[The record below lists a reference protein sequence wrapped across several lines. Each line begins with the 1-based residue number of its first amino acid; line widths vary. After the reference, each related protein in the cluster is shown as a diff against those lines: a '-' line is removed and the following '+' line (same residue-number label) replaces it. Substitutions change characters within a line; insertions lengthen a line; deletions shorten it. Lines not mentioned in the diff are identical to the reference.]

1 MPKDLIANR
10 ICQDDIARI
19 PPKRAKDLSKHGLV
33 PGDIIFARR
42 GDIGRCALVTPGE
55 KGWLCGT
62 GCLRARLTKEVSAEF
77 LIYILEIPQTVAWLN
92 TNAVGQT
99 MLNLNTTILA
109 ELPIPF
115 PPLPEQRAIAAIL
128 GTWDR
133 AIALTERRL
142 AAAEQRKK
150 ALMQQLLTG
159 RVRFPEFAKSTE
171 KQSCKYGDLPADWKI
186 IHLESV
192 AEVNAESIGES
203 SDPNRKYLYI
213 DLSSVDRGIITMP
226 TEHQAFGD
234 LPSRARRILHRG
246 DVIMATVRPNLLG
259 FAVCDF
265 KPENVLCSTGFA
277 LISPKELSDSHFIYQ
292 SLYSD
297 IILKQ
302 VYGLVTGSNYPAINA
317 SEVKKL
323 WFVWPTSAEER
334 RNIAATLDACD
345 RELDL
350 LRRKQDALHAHKRGL
365 MQRLLT
371 GRVRVKGGSGLKP
384 AGQTHEAP

>member
-1 MPKDLIANR
+1 VEDFKGNDPYFVFYLLQQVDFRKYSD
-10 ICQDDIARI
+10 
-19 PPKRAKDLSKHGLV
+19 KTGV
-33 PGDIIFARR
+33 PGINRND
-42 GDIGRCALVTPGE
+42 VH
-55 KGWLCGT
+55 K
-62 GCLRARLTKEVSAEF
+62 
-77 LIYILEIPQTVAWLN
+77 AWVL
-92 TNAVGQT
+92 
-99 MLNLNTTILA
+99 L
-109 ELPIPF
+109 

-133 AIALTERRL
+133 AIALRERRL

-159 RVRFPEFAKSTE
+159 RVRFTEFVKSTE
-171 KQSCKYGDLPADWKI
+171 RQKTKYGDLPADWRI
-186 IHLESV
+186 VHLESV
-192 AEVNAESIGES
+192 AEVNAESISES
-203 SDPNRKYLYI
+203 SKPNRKYLYI

-226 TEHQAFGD
+226 TEHQAFVD
-234 LPSRARRILHRG
+234 LPSRARRILHKG

-265 KPENVLCSTGFA
+265 EPENVLCSTGFA
-277 LISPKELSDSHFIYQ
+277 LISPKESPDSQFIYQ

-297 IILKQ
+297 MILKQ

-334 RNIAATLDACD
+334 RKIAAVLNACD

-350 LRRKQDALHAHKRGL
+350 LRRRRDALQRQKKGL

-371 GRVRVKGGSGLKP
+371 GRVRVGGPGGSGGPELKP
-384 AGQTHEAP
+384 QGQTHEAP